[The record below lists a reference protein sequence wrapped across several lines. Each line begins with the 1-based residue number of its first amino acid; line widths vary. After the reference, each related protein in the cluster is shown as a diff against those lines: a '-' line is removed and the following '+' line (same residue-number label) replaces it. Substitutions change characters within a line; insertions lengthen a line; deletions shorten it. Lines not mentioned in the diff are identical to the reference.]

1 MMFSNIGM
9 MEKYVKTSPK
19 TKLLIEKFSP
29 GPITYIL
36 EAIDSNETIACR
48 IPNDEWII
56 NLINKINKPL
66 YVTSAN
72 ISGEENL
79 IKYEDVKEK
88 IKADVIVK
96 KDAKGNAASTII
108 DTTNNYQILRQGP
121 ITEKE
126 IKEVLKWRKQKKIKN
141 YNKVVNALFGYI
153 DFVHN
158 QLNKKQIEHSK
169 IITYI
174 EKTDYKNEY
183 HLEEFIKSIKELQ
196 KNNLSKSSK
205 KVTFEPEQKPSSSD
219 SSDED
224 DKKNKINKKKKK
236 KKNQTI
242 IYYQSW
248 LQRS

>member
-1 MMFSNIGM
+1 MDIYSSSQIDEIIQALNIGKTVAFGTDTVFGLACIIGNNEAINRIYEQKRRDKSKKLPMMFSNIGM

-79 IKYEDVKEK
+79 IKYEEVKEK

-126 IKEVLKWRKQKKIKN
+126 IKEVLK
-141 YNKVVNALFGYI
+141 
-153 DFVHN
+153 
-158 QLNKKQIEHSK
+158 
-169 IITYI
+169 
-174 EKTDYKNEY
+174 
-183 HLEEFIKSIKELQ
+183 
-196 KNNLSKSSK
+196 
-205 KVTFEPEQKPSSSD
+205 
-219 SSDED
+219 
-224 DKKNKINKKKKK
+224 
-236 KKNQTI
+236 
-242 IYYQSW
+242 
-248 LQRS
+248 